1 MHFYLSKGKALVW
14 GVAVMLICQGG
25 GSGLIADA
33 PSVLGYERLKGSS
46 QSTAIERGEL
56 LLGELNCI
64 SCHQANEAVQ
74 SRVWTRSAPDLS
86 SVGARVTPHFLRS
99 YLSDPQSKKTG
110 VTMPDVFHA
119 SEASA
124 KEGAIDFL
132 VHFLASQGG
141 GLVPATMGGSESL
154 AEQGKELFHTIGCV
168 ACHGPESEVADSRQ
182 YSSLDSLSEKTTL
195 NALID
200 FLQNPH
206 ETRPSG
212 RMPDLRLEDAEARAI
227 AVYLLRDQ
235 LDNPQ
240 SKAADPGEEPGIAYD
255 YYEIDGINKL
265 PDFSTLTPKSSGQ
278 LETINLGAI
287 QKRSNNYA
295 VRFHGQLK
303 ITQPGKYRIGTAS
316 DDGSRI
322 IIGEKTVV
330 NNDGIHGRQVRVGEV
345 ELSVGIHDFEVQFF
359 NGGGEEELRVF
370 WVPPGVQARRG
381 QSIPASALVL
391 YTGQPM
397 IPLGTEPFAIDSQ
410 KARMGAQMFTALRCV
425 SCHEMNDWQP
435 MRPAKRLG
443 ELDLESPQGCLGGS
457 IRRGV
462 PDYQLSSGQKA
473 DIKAALKSFAG
484 KLNPLSP
491 EQTVNR
497 TLAAFN
503 CYACHERDGVGGPS
517 DEIAAEFFNTTFEID
532 LGEEGKIPPTLS
544 KVGAKLRP
552 EALANILTSDDMHV
566 RHYMATRMPSFHGE
580 NTDRFVKAVGLTD
593 KQSDYAKGPEFSVE
607 ASVEAAGIGQRFL
620 GVTGLACI
628 TCHKVEGQ
636 DALAIQ
642 GMDLSTVYDRVQ
654 PGWFKAFLLNPA
666 SFNEGTRMPQFWP
679 EGQSAFVDILDGN
692 AEKQIESIWTYLSL
706 IKSMT
711 LPVGIIP
718 KGEIAMELVPADK
731 PIVHRTFM
739 TDVGPRAVLTGF
751 PEKLNVAYDFNVVRM
766 AKVWRGRFFDHSGV
780 QSGRT
785 QKFLGP
791 LGSDVLDM
799 PTGPAFSFLEAPQS
813 TWPQPEHTTRNMGGK
828 FKGYVLDKET
838 DRPTFR
844 YRLETVSVE
853 ETPIPIIQPGGAILK
868 RQFKLTADSAA
879 SGLHFL
885 AAEGEQ
891 VEQLTN
897 NRFKVGDQYEV
908 HLNSS
913 FPLKPIIRVQ
923 NGNTQVL
930 IPVPLDQKEA
940 SIEQIIEW

>member
-1 MHFYLSKGKALVW
+1 MHFHQTKRKALLL
-14 GVAVMLICQGG
+14 GVAVMLICRGV
-25 GSGLIADA
+25 GSGLLADA
-33 PSVLGYERLKGSS
+33 PAVLGYERLQKDDS
-46 QSTAIERGEL
+46 STAVARGEL

-64 SCHQANEAVQ
+64 SCHQANEAVS

-86 SVGARVTPHFLRS
+86 RVGTRLTPHFLRD
-99 YLSDPQSKKTG
+99 YLSDPQSKKPG

-124 KEGAIDFL
+124 KKGAIDFL

-141 GLVPATMGGSESL
+141 GFSPATMGGSASL
-154 AEQGKELFHTIGCV
+154 VEQGRDAFHTVGCV
-168 ACHGPESEVADSRQ
+168 ACHGPETQDADSGQ
-182 YSSLDSLSEKTTL
+182 FVSLGSLAEKTTL
-195 NALID
+195 DALID
-200 FLQNPH
+200 FLKNPH

-212 RMPDLRLEDAEARAI
+212 RMPDLRLDESEARAI

-240 SKAADPGEEPGIAYD
+240 SKAADPGEEPGIAYE
-255 YYEIDGINKL
+255 YYEIDGIQKL
-265 PDFSTLTPKSSGQ
+265 PDFSTLTPKASGQ
-278 LETINLGAI
+278 LETIQLGSI
-287 QKRSNNYA
+287 DKRNNNYA

-303 ITQPGKYRIGTAS
+303 IAQAGEYRIGTAS

-322 IIGEKTVV
+322 LIDGQTVV
-330 NNDGIHGRQVRVGEV
+330 ENDGIHGRQVRMGTV
-345 ELSVGIHDFEVQFF
+345 ELSEGIHDFEVLFF
-359 NGGGEEELRVF
+359 NGGGGAELRVF

-381 QSIPASALVL
+381 QPIPAEALVS

-397 IPLGTEPFAIDSQ
+397 IPLGTQPFTVDSQ

-425 SCHEMNDWQP
+425 SCHAMNDWKP
-435 MRPAKRLG
+435 MRPAKDLAALN
-443 ELDLESPQGCLGGS
+443 LDSPQGCLGGS

-462 PDYQLSSGQKA
+462 PDYQLSSAQKE
-473 DIKAALKSFAG
+473 DIKAALKSYG
-484 KLNPLSP
+484 SQVTPLSP

-503 CYACHERDGVGGPS
+503 CYACHDRGGIGGPS
-517 DEIAAEFFNTTFEID
+517 DEIAAAHFNTTIEID
-532 LGEEGKIPPTLS
+532 LGEEGKIPPTLD

-552 EALANILTSDDMHV
+552 EAMASILTSDDLHV
-566 RHYMATRMPSFHGE
+566 RHYMATRMPSFPEDVAH
-580 NTDRFVKAVGLTD
+580 RFVNAAGQAD
-593 KQSDYAKGPEFSVE
+593 QQAAFAQGPAFSE
-607 ASVEAAGIGQRFL
+607 EAAGIGQKFL

-628 TCHKVEGQ
+628 TCHKVAGQ

-642 GMDLSTVYDRVQ
+642 GLDLSLVYDRVQ

-679 EGQSAFVDILDGN
+679 EGQSAFVDILGGD
-692 AEKQIESIWTYLSL
+692 AEKQIESIWSYLSL
-706 IKSMT
+706 KNSMP
-711 LPVGIIP
+711 LPVGIVP

-739 TDVGPRAVLTGF
+739 KDVGPRAILTGF
-751 PEKLNVAYDFNVVRM
+751 PEKLNVAYDFNVVRL

-785 QKFLGP
+785 DTFLGP
-791 LGSDVLDM
+791 LGTDVLDL
-799 PTGPAFSFLEAPQS
+799 PTGPAFSFLEAPES
-813 TWPQPEHTTRNMGGK
+813 TWPEPELTSRNTGGK
-828 FKGYVLDKET
+828 FKGYTLDKET
-838 DRPTFR
+838 NRPTFK

-853 ETPIPIIQPGGAILK
+853 ETPVPVIQPGGSILK
-868 RQFKLTADSAA
+868 RQFKLKADSAS

-885 AAEGEQ
+885 AAEGDN
-891 VEQLTN
+891 VEQLTA
-897 NRFKVGDQYEV
+897 NRFKVGDDYEV
-908 HLNSS
+908 RLNSS
-913 FPLKPIIRVQ
+913 FPIKPIIRVQ
-923 NGNTQVL
+923 NGKTQVI